1 MQTMKLRV
9 IIGSEGKSFDV
20 PLGAEELTI
29 GRRAE
34 LNSLPIPDSRVSGQH
49 ARIYQQHG
57 RYVIEDRGSKNGTF
71 VNGRRLAAH
80 DPHPIKHGDV
90 ISLANACRMTFLE
103 TEEPVVHFSDEPLA
117 PSIVFRAPVE
127 PSGATRRADVTEFG
141 PAVPQAL
148 AQELAQLN
156 RLVERQAQRLNLLY
170 RLGKSLSSVFSLDD
184 IYRQATTVLFEVTPA
199 DRCCILI
206 RDPEGD
212 RLTPALIQSRQG
224 KEIETG
230 HTLVISETVVRK
242 VLDEGVSL
250 ASFSAQT
257 DAALQS
263 AHSIF
268 TQGIHSVMCAPLI
281 GRSGPLGVIYTDRRD
296 PRETFTEDDLELLNA
311 IAGQTAIAIDNAL
324 SYERLSREAL
334 ARATLARFMPPFIVD
349 QVVASPEHLKPGGS
363 NQIITV
369 LFADIRGFTPLS
381 EKTPPERIVELLN
394 AYFQAMTDIIFAHGG
409 TLDKYIGDGLM
420 ALFGAPYRS
429 DDDAA
434 RAVGAAVAM
443 QQRMAEFVQE
453 LVEMNLPPIGIGIGI
468 NTGPA
473 TVGYIGSEQRLDYT
487 AIGDTVNLAARLES
501 TAARGQIR
509 ISQMTKDAIG
519 EEFPT
524 NLIGS
529 ITVKGRQ
536 QPVQVYEVLY

>member
-1 MQTMKLRV
+1 MKLRV
-9 IIGSEGKSFDV
+9 IIGTEGKSFDV
-20 PLGAEELTI
+20 PLRGDEVTI

-34 LNSLPIPDSRVSGQH
+34 LNSLVIPDNRVSGQH
-49 ARIYQQHG
+49 ARIYQQQG
-57 RYVIEDRGSKNGTF
+57 RYAVEDRGSKNGTF

-80 DPHPIKHGDV
+80 DPQPITHGDV
-90 ISLANACRMTFLE
+90 ISLANACRITFLE
-103 TEEPVVHFSDEPLA
+103 TEEPIVHFSDEPLT

-127 PSGATRRADVTEFG
+127 PSGATRRLDVTALG
-141 PAVPQAL
+141 PAAPQAL

-156 RLVERQAQRLNLLY
+156 RLVERQAKRLNLLY
-170 RLGKSLSSVFSLDD
+170 RLGTSLSSVFSLDD
-184 IYRQATTVLFEVTPA
+184 IYRQATSVLFEVTPA
-199 DRCCILI
+199 DRCCILTK
-206 RDPEGD
+206 DPASD
-212 RLTPALIQSRQG
+212 RLTPALIQVRQG
-224 KEIETG
+224 REIETG
-230 HTLVISETVVRK
+230 HTLLISETVVRK

-250 ASFSAQT
+250 ASFYAQT
-257 DAALQS
+257 DVALQS
-263 AHSIF
+263 ADSIF

-281 GRSGPLGVIYTDRRD
+281 GRSGRLGVIYADRRD

-334 ARATLARFMPPFIVD
+334 ARAALARFMPPFIID

-381 EKTPPERIVELLN
+381 EKTPPERVVELLN

-409 TLDKYIGDGLM
+409 TLDKYIGDGMM
-420 ALFGAPYRS
+420 ALFGAPYRT
-429 DDDAA
+429 DDDAV
-434 RAVGAAVAM
+434 RAVGAAIAM
-443 QQRMAEFVQE
+443 QRRMASFVQE

-519 EEFPT
+519 EKFPT
-524 NLIGS
+524 SVIGS
-529 ITVKGRQ
+529 ITVKGRE
-536 QPVQVYEVLY
+536 QPVQVHEVLY